1 MYPTK
6 SKIEFFKA
14 LVSGSKL
21 LANDTKVSVLG
32 VTWVLDASLKLYF
45 VVGIYQEFLTKVKN
59 RSFLEHPCSVDVLPV
74 LAQIR
79 Q

>member
-14 LVSGSKL
+14 LVSGRNL
-21 LANDTKVSVLG
+21 LANDTKISVLG
-32 VTWVLDASLKLYF
+32 VTWVLDASLKIYF
-45 VVGIYQEFLTKVKN
+45 VVGIYQGFLTQVKN
-59 RSFLEHPCSVDVLPV
+59 IYSLDYPRTVDVLPV